1 VLMVKFFISAL
12 TNESAESATAI
23 KYVRI
28 LTNPGDLG
36 VMEQTDGA
44 HEELTIMSR
53 QCQSLDVW
61 CR

>member
-1 VLMVKFFISAL
+1 MLMVKFFISAL

-28 LTNPGDLG
+28 LTNLG